1 MERVTVGP
9 DPELLELQLE
19 RIARDLDN
27 PVFLTHAGD
36 SSGRLFLVE
45 QPGRILIWEN
55 GEILPEP
62 FLDIRERVGDHG
74 WEQGLLGLA
83 FAPDFLQSL
92 RFYVNYTDLRGDT
105 VIARF
110 QASPVDVQQG
120 LPESEEKILGL
131 RQPASNHNGG
141 MILFGPD
148 QMLWIG
154 TGDGGAAG
162 DRFRNGQNP
171 HSLLG
176 KMLRI
181 DVLTPGPAAYAI
193 PPDNPWI
200 QELWDGQ
207 AVEPEIWALG
217 LRNPWRYSFD
227 RDTGDLWIA
236 DVGQDAFEE
245 IHWVPSGHMA
255 GLNFGWPRMEG
266 SHCFPQHASCDETGL
281 EMPVAEFPQ
290 TAGECSI
297 TGGYVYRGPRTPP
310 LHGRYIVGDF
320 CSGRIWMIWN
330 AGDPDVP
337 QWHRELLVDTD
348 MNISSFGEDE
358 EGELYVLDLKGAVY
372 RLHFVLP

>member
-1 MERVTVGP
+1 MTGGKGL
-9 DPELLELQLE
+9 ELLELQFEL
-19 RIARDLDN
+19 IARDLDN

-36 SSGRLFLVE
+36 GSGRLFLVE
-45 QPGRILIWEN
+45 QPGRILIWED
-55 GEILPEP
+55 GEVLPEP
-62 FLDIRERVGDHG
+62 FLDIRKRVGDDG

-83 FAPDFLQSL
+83 FAPDFIQSL

-110 QASPVDVQQG
+110 QASPVDTRRG
-120 LPESEEKILGL
+120 LPDSEEEILGL

-171 HSLLG
+171 NSLLG

-181 DVLTPGPAAYAI
+181 DVLNPGPQPYAI
-193 PPDNPWI
+193 PPDNPWV
-200 QELWDGQ
+200 QELWDDQ
-207 AVEPEIWALG
+207 AVEPEVWALG

-227 RDTGDLWIA
+227 RATGDLWIA

-245 IHWVPSGHMA
+245 VHWVRSGQTP
-255 GLNFGWPRMEG
+255 GLNFGWPLMEG
-266 SHCFPQHASCDETGL
+266 THCFPQHVSCEETGL
-281 EMPVAEFPQ
+281 EIPVAEFPQ

-297 TGGYVYRGPRTPP
+297 TGGYVYRGPRTPS

-330 AGDPDVP
+330 AGEQDAP
-337 QWHRELLVDTD
+337 QWTEELLADTD
-348 MNISSFGEDE
+348 MSISSFGEDE
-358 EGELYVLDLKGAVY
+358 EGELYLLDLNGAVY

>member
-1 MERVTVGP
+1 MDFTHV
-9 DPELLELQLE
+9 ELQFEL
-19 RIARDLDN
+19 IAADLDN

-36 SSGRLFLVE
+36 GSGRLFLVE
-45 QPGRILIWEN
+45 QPGRILIWQD

-62 FLDIRERVGDHG
+62 FLDIRARVNDRG

-83 FAPDFLQSL
+83 FEPAFLRTL
-92 RFYVNYTDLRGDT
+92 RFYVNYTDLQGNT

-110 QASPVDVQQG
+110 QTSPVDMQRS
-120 LPESEEKILGL
+120 LPASEERILVL

-148 QMLWIG
+148 DMLWIG

-171 HSLLG
+171 DSLLG

-181 DVLTPGPAAYAI
+181 DVLDPGAAPYAV
-193 PPDNPWI
+193 PPDNPWV
-200 QELWDGQ
+200 QALWEGQ
-207 AVEPEIWALG
+207 AVAPEIWAVG

-236 DVGQDAFEE
+236 DVGQDAYEE
-245 IHWVPSGHMA
+245 VHWVRSDQAP
-255 GLNFGWPRMEG
+255 GLNFGWPLMEG
-266 SHCFPQHASCDETGL
+266 AHCFPLGTACDETGL

-297 TGGYVYRGPRTPP
+297 TGGYVYRGSRTPQ
-310 LHGRYIVGDF
+310 LQGRYIVGDF
-320 CSGRIWMIWN
+320 CSGRIWMIGN
-330 AGDPDVP
+330 EGTRDTP
-337 QWHRELLVDTD
+337 QWSQVLLADTD
-348 MNISSFGEDE
+348 MSISSFGEDE
-358 EGELYVLDLKGAVY
+358 DGELYLLDLQGSVY
-372 RLHFVLP
+372 RMRFILS